1 MKRFCTNDC
10 QSDKFDVY
18 PEESLKLPS
27 EKYLKRKLS
36 YSTFRNHSGNNPG
49 PKHSFYYVLHIYYIT
64 YVVRD
69 VLGLLTQF
77 YLIRYLDSLQCR
89 LLDVVLRNQVHMH
102 IFLKTIN
109 EVESWRSQHPS
120 GPPVDGN
127 SRLLIK
133 CRNVFFWALTTEKQS
148 EITCLS

>member
-49 PKHSFYYVLHIYYIT
+49 PKRSFYYFLHKYYIT

-77 YLIRYLDSLQCR
+77 YLTQYLDSLQCR

-102 IFLKTIN
+102 IFFFKNYQRGREL
-109 EVESWRSQHPS
+109 EESASIRTTCRRKFKIVYQMQKCF
-120 GPPVDGN
+120 
-127 SRLLIK
+127 LLGTD
-133 CRNVFFWALTTEKQS
+133 N
-148 EITCLS
+148 